1 MAKTLVEATNYVCR
15 QILVTGV
22 KLPKM
27 LKGGQANENGV
38 SMILARDC
46 ATNKPL
52 SKGVSISWERA
63 KAFNLTKI
71 AINPHEYKDATDD
84 VVVDMSGK
92 YDKLLLNVTLLEIP
106 ENGAYRDK
114 KTGEL
119 VPYKMDNTYQ
129 IVMCEEVEEDKADK
143 ARAMFRKVYNADYN
157 PDTEGHPA
165 KLLDI
170 MRTI

>member
-15 QILVTGV
+15 QIIVTGV

-27 LKGGQANENGV
+27 LGGQPNENGV
-38 SMILARDC
+38 SIVMARDC

-52 SKGVSISWERA
+52 SKGISISWERA
-63 KAFNLTKI
+63 RAFNLTKI
-71 AINPHEYKDATDD
+71 AINPHEYGELSDD

-92 YDKLLLNVTLLEIP
+92 NDKLLLNVTMLEIP

-119 VPYKMDNTYQ
+119 VPYKVGNTYQ
-129 IVMCEEVEEDKADK
+129 ITMAEEVEEDKADK
-143 ARAMFRKVYNADYN
+143 ARAMFRKVYGEDYN
-157 PDTEGHPA
+157 SQTEGHPA
-165 KLLDI
+165 KLLQI
-170 MRTI
+170 MAIV